1 MIQRIQTVWWLV
13 SIVALGTLTMAPLFK
28 FGDPLTSFTAFHHC
42 HFLFGTAI
50 AAAVLTLVTI
60 FLYKKRKLQI
70 KLGYV
75 LYVLH
80 VLMFIAIGAHYYL
93 DKGTEFT
100 PWVALPAVSLVCQI
114 IAIGGVKKDE
124 ALVKSMDRLR

>member
-1 MIQRIQTVWWLV
+1 MIQRIQTVWWLA
-13 SIVALGTLTMAPLFK
+13 SIVVLGTLTAAPLFK
-28 FGDPLTSFTAFHHC
+28 FGDPLVSFTAFNHC

-50 AAAVLTLVTI
+50 AAAALTLGTI
-60 FLYKKRKLQI
+60 SLYKNRKLQI

-80 VLMFIAIGAHYYL
+80 VLLFVAIGVHYYL

-100 PWVALPAVSLVCQI
+100 PWVALPAISLVCQ
-114 IAIGGVKKDE
+114 
-124 ALVKSMDRLR
+124 